1 MREKIL
7 PGKIIR
13 FLKRRDMKC
22 KYNNKNIYWVKQ
34 ILKIK

>member
-13 FLKRRDMKC
+13 FLKSRDMKC
-22 KYNNKNIYWVKQ
+22 KYNNKNIEVVVAFFK
-34 ILKIK
+34 K